1 MSRLEV
7 GRFTAELV
15 ERTQSA
21 RDMSTLRD
29 ELLVILQA
37 LIGCETIYWGH
48 APGERDEDSHH
59 HRTPDAQG
67 RTALERFASARPR
80 YDLPAIVRAVH
91 ADGGVGVDSELLSNA
106 ERDRLP
112 LFADVVRPA
121 GIRSFMAG
129 LPQFRSRPLS
139 ILVFA
144 RHGRGAGFSTHEKE
158 VLRSIL
164 GALGLV
170 EAAFRSDLR
179 AKPEGA
185 RDERSVVRLLTPR
198 ESQVARMIAG
208 GYQNKEI
215 ASLLGTSIETVRK
228 QTIRVY
234 EKLGVSGR
242 VQLILRFGRTFEE

>member
-7 GRFTAELV
+7 GHFTAGLV
-15 ERTQSA
+15 ERTQAA
-21 RDMSTLRD
+21 RDIPTLRA
-29 ELLVILQA
+29 ELLAILQA

-48 APGERDEDSHH
+48 GPGERAEDSHH
-59 HRTPDAQG
+59 HRTPDARG
-67 RTALERFASARPR
+67 RAALERFASARPR
-80 YDLPAIVRAVH
+80 YDLPAIARAVH
-91 ADGGVGVDSELLSNA
+91 ADGGVGVDSELLSHA

-112 LFADVVRPA
+112 LYTDVVRPA

-144 RHGRGAGFSTHEKE
+144 RHGRGAGFSRHEKE
-158 VLRSIL
+158 ALRSIL

-179 AKPEGA
+179 TAPEDA
-185 RDERSVVRLLTPR
+185 RDEGPLARLTPR
-198 ESQVARMIAG
+198 ESQVARLIAG

-242 VQLILRFGRTFEE
+242 VQLILRFGRTFGG